1 MFKKIILLISF
12 SMCSIA
18 LFADEMSTTFML
30 MNNYNARQMG
40 DIWSRMRAGFKMS
53 HTETSRVK
61 YYERFYTKNPKA
73 LAKKFIE
80 AKPYLY
86 YILNEVERFG
96 APSEIAL
103 LAAVESFYNP
113 HARSKSNAYG
123 MWQFLPGTGQRFN
136 LVQNSDIDE
145 RQDIVKS
152 TDAALTYLM
161 YMYSLF
167 GQWELAIGAYNSG
180 EGAMYKVVRNSGQ
193 KRGEVTY
200 DDLSLR
206 EETQNYVP
214 KLIALANII
223 ENPKRFG
230 VTLDELPNEPYFAI
244 TSPVVD
250 TDLGTLAK
258 LSKVDNKTF
267 AKLNPQY
274 KSDNYKLSKKHK
286 VLLPVTN
293 QNVYY
298 ASIDPKNTVANTN
311 EIQLASQSNLSPT
324 PDVSDIKQV
333 NFETR
338 AETLAAADDIDNI
351 INQQPDDI
359 SGSILNASSSTSP
372 GSTTNTTSSLTVTTP
387 TKLSSVS
394 PAKSTTIAAATPNAM
409 YKTDE
414 NRQMLDDLI
423 DNLGTDGVPKKS
435 GIIAASEMVDI
446 ASKDTAVKYTVGQG
460 DTLYSI
466 ARRFN
471 VKVDDIRID
480 NKIPGDNLSSGQV
493 LKIRQTGELTSP
505 KTSS

>member
-1 MFKKIILLISF
+1 MY
-12 SMCSIA
+12 SIA
-18 LFADEMSTTFML
+18 PYADEMSTTFML
-30 MNNYNARQMG
+30 MNNYNARQLD
-40 DIWSRMRAGFKMS
+40 DIWARMRAGFRLS
-53 HTETSRVK
+53 HTETSKVK
-61 YYERFYTKNPKA
+61 YYEQFYTKNPKA
-73 LAKKFIE
+73 FAKRLVA

-96 APSEIAL
+96 IPSEIAL

-123 MWQFLPGTGQRFN
+123 MWQFLPGTGQRFK
-136 LVQNSDIDE
+136 LVQNADIDE

-152 TDAALTYLM
+152 TDAALMYLM
-161 YMYSLF
+161 YMHSLF

-193 KRGEVTY
+193 KRGAVVY

-230 VTLDELPNEPYFAI
+230 VVLDEVPNEPYFAM

-250 TDLGTLAK
+250 TDLGTVAK
-258 LSKVDNKTF
+258 LSGVDNKTF

-274 KSDNYKLSKKHK
+274 KSDNYKLNKKHK

-293 QNVYY
+293 QNIYY

-324 PDVSDIKQV
+324 PDVSDIKQA
-333 NFETR
+333 NLETKS
-338 AETLAAADDIDNI
+338 ETLAAADDIDNI
-351 INQQPDDI
+351 LNQQQPDM
-359 SGSILNASSSTSP
+359 SGSTLNA
-372 GSTTNTTSSLTVTTP
+372 NTAP
-387 TKLSSVS
+387 K
-394 PAKSTTIAAATPNAM
+394 IA
-409 YKTDE
+409 D
-414 NRQMLDDLI
+414 NRAVLDDLI
-423 DNLGTDGVPKKS
+423 DNLNTDGVPKKS
-435 GIIAASEMVDI
+435 EVVVASSTLDV
-446 ASKDTAVKYTVGQG
+446 SNNDTVIKYTVGQG

-466 ARRFN
+466 AKRFN
-471 VKVDDIRID
+471 AKVDDIRTD

-493 LKIRQTGELTSP
+493 LQIRQTDLPSAP
-505 KTSS
+505 KTST